1 MKLLFS
7 QNIVKYLKS
16 LTFFI
21 GFIFILIFAINT
33 LVEQKVNPYLF
44 DDINSVPKNK
54 VGLLLGT
61 SKYTGGGKYIN
72 YYYKY
77 RLEAAKALFD
87 ADKIE
92 YILISGD
99 NATRYYDE
107 PTQMRKDLIA
117 MGIPDSNI
125 VLDYAGFRT
134 LDSVVRAKKVFKTK
148 QLTVISQK
156 FHNQRA
162 IYIGKYKDMKMIGF
176 NAKDISIRAGFKTQ
190 IREKLARVKMMLD
203 LITNKEPKFLGDEIE
218 IG

>member
-1 MKLLFS
+1 
-7 QNIVKYLKS
+7 
-16 LTFFI
+16 
-21 GFIFILIFAINT
+21 
-33 LVEQKVNPYLF
+33 
-44 DDINSVPKNK
+44 
-54 VGLLLGT
+54 
-61 SKYTGGGKYIN
+61 
-72 YYYKY
+72 
-77 RLEAAKALFD
+77 
-87 ADKIE
+87 
-92 YILISGD
+92 
-99 NATRYYDE
+99 
-107 PTQMRKDLIA
+107 

>member
-1 MKLLFS
+1 MKLFIS
-7 QNIVKYLKS
+7 QNIAKYLKRLS
-16 LTFFI
+16 FFL

-33 LVEQKVNPYLF
+33 LVEQKVKPYLF

-72 YYYKY
+72 FYYKY
-77 RLEAAKALFD
+77 RLDAAKALFE

-134 LDSVVRAKKVFKTK
+134 LDSVVRAKKVFKTD

-190 IREKLARVKMMLD
+190 IREKFARVKMMLD

>member
-7 QNIVKYLKS
+7 QNIIKYLKS

-162 IYIGKYKDMKMIGF
+162 IYIGKNKDMKMIGF

>member
-107 PTQMRKDLIA
+107 PTQMR
-117 MGIPDSNI
+117 
-125 VLDYAGFRT
+125 
-134 LDSVVRAKKVFKTK
+134 
-148 QLTVISQK
+148 
-156 FHNQRA
+156 
-162 IYIGKYKDMKMIGF
+162 
-176 NAKDISIRAGFKTQ
+176 
-190 IREKLARVKMMLD
+190 
-203 LITNKEPKFLGDEIE
+203 
-218 IG
+218 

>member
-1 MKLLFS
+1 MKLFFS
-7 QNIVKYLKS
+7 QNIVKYFKR

-107 PTQMRKDLIA
+107 PTQMRKDLMA

-162 IYIGKYKDMKMIGF
+162 IYIGKNKDMKMIGF